1 MRTHHSC
8 TAELEKHFLLCRI
21 WKLFTSK
28 PFGHVVPGL
37 MECLPVYG
45 QFSIQQRFKGPI
57 CRFLKLFYCVAPFSM
72 KLCSTA
78 TWTLNSNSERLVCL
92 FYLRFRLSQKP
103 RMCLHAKCQGNH
115 RAQLN
120 CFHDFRDYRLHWPI
134 VQGLKQLIYTF
145 FWIFWWL
152 QLEAKS
158 TPCFLPR
165 QKRKPH

>member
-8 TAELEKHFLLCRI
+8 TAELEKHFLLCRL

-57 CRFLKLFYCVAPFSM
+57 CRFLELFYCVAPFSM

-78 TWTLNSNSERLVCL
+78 TWTLNSNSERLLCL
-92 FYLRFRLSQKP
+92 FYLRFPFFHKNPECASRQNVSEIIEPNLIASMISEITGFIGLLSK
-103 RMCLHAKCQGNH
+103 
-115 RAQLN
+115 
-120 CFHDFRDYRLHWPI
+120 
-134 VQGLKQLIYTF
+134 V
-145 FWIFWWL
+145 
-152 QLEAKS
+152 
-158 TPCFLPR
+158 
-165 QKRKPH
+165 